1 MSKENARLMISDID
15 IDIEDSFDFDEL
27 ENKLQSELDLQL
39 SHLDVLKVE
48 REKIGSTENLGNT
61 IMNVVWEQFTNQIA
75 AKAGEDFIK
84 ENKDLR
90 LDLRKEAHIQTT
102 ENFEKGKIAKH
113 NTYINYQ
120 ERYDNTQDSFEKNE
134 NGEIKTRF
142 DDRTGTYKKV
152 LRQDK
157 KDENKKIVRHGVR
170 HEFDQGRDKGSTS
183 VHKDH
188 TVSVGEIIRDSEAN
202 AHLSREEQI
211 AFANS
216 DKNLNDLD
224 GIANISKNDSSMN
237 DWLYSERD
245 GKKPAERFNISEDEL
260 REQDRIARE
269 EYEKKK
275 QEGIRKSIETGKQSR
290 KEEAFRITGKALRTA
305 VMLMF
310 TELIKEVIFKLIKWL
325 KSSQKS
331 LNTLLDHI
339 KEAISSFISK
349 LKTHLKN
356 AGNSILTTIFTAIYG
371 PIVATIK
378 KVWTLLKQGWK
389 SIKEAINYLNN
400 PENKDKP
407 FGIRLLET
415 GKIVMAGLSAV
426 SAILL
431 GEAIEKGLMTI
442 PFLAVE
448 IPLLGSLANLIGLFA
463 GGLTAGIIGAIAINL
478 IDKVIEKKQIT
489 HNVGQQVEKGNEVL
503 NTQSQLID
511 LNSEK
516 LVNTKKKVSHSII
529 ERHELAKVEMN
540 QSLKSIFGEDITNSK
555 DNKDSFDEMELMIK
569 ELLE

>member
-1 MSKENARLMISDID
+1 MSKENAKLKLSDRE

-27 ENKLQSELDLQL
+27 ENKLQSELDIQL
-39 SHLDVLKVE
+39 SDLDLLKE
-48 REKIGSTENLGNT
+48 EKEKISNVDNLGNT

-75 AKAGEDFIK
+75 AKAGDDFIK
-84 ENKDLR
+84 ENRGLT
-90 LDLRKEAHIQTT
+90 LDLRKDAHIQTT
-102 ENFEKGKIAKH
+102 ENFEKGKIATH
-113 NTYINYQ
+113 NTSIDYQ
-120 ERYDNTQDSFEKNE
+120 QRYDEYQGRFQKDE
-134 NGEIKTRF
+134 NGEIKTKTDTRS
-142 DDRTGTYKKV
+142 GKEQKV
-152 LRQDK
+152 LN
-157 KDENKKIVRHGVR
+157 KDARDD
-170 HEFDQGRDKGSTS
+170 FDKGREKGSAS

-188 TVSVGEIIRDSEAN
+188 AVPTAEINRDPEAN
-202 AHLSREEQI
+202 AHLSREEQV

-216 DKNLNDLD
+216 EKNLNDLD
-224 GIANISKNDSSMN
+224 SSANQSKGDSSMN
-237 DWLYSERD
+237 DWLDSERD
-245 GKKPAERFNISEDEL
+245 GKKPAERFDINDEEL
-260 REQDRIARE
+260 REQDRVARE

-275 QEGIRKSIETGKQSR
+275 QEGIQKSIETGKQSR

-310 TELIKEVIFKLIKWL
+310 TEFLKEVIGKLIKWL
-325 KSSQKS
+325 KSAQKN
-331 LNTLLDHI
+331 LNTLIDHI

-356 AGNSILTTIFTAIYG
+356 AGNSVLTTVFTAIYG

-389 SIKEAINYLNN
+389 SIKEAINYLKN

-407 FGIRLLET
+407 IGIRLLET

-448 IPLLGSLANLIGLFA
+448 IPLLGSLASLIGLFA

-478 IDKVIEKKQIT
+478 IDKAIEKKQIT
-489 HNVGQQVEKGNEVL
+489 YNVGQQIEKGNEVL
-503 NTQSQLID
+503 NTQSLLIE

-516 LVNTKKKVSHSII
+516 LANTKKNASSSIAK
-529 ERHELAKVEMN
+529 RHELAKREME
-540 QSLKSIFGEDITNSK
+540 QSLNSIFNEDTSNSN
-555 DNKDSFDEMELMIK
+555 DNKDSFDDMEQILK
-569 ELLE
+569 GLLE